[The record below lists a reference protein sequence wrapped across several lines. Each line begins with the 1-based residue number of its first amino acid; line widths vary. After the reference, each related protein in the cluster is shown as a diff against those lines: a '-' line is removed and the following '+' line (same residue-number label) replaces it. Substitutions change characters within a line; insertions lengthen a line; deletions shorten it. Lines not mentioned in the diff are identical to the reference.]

1 MRHAQRVR
9 SRTRP
14 KRFALDEQVRM
25 LTQPGTSA
33 GGHLAIVDDD
43 ASVLRSLS
51 RLLSLHGYTV
61 ETFLSASEFLE
72 SLVQGEP
79 ELLLLDLDMPSL
91 DGLALQA
98 TLAGRGVR
106 VPIVFLSGRG
116 EVSTSVRALQAGA
129 LDFLEKPVKED
140 ALVAALNRAAE
151 SAKRLRARRALLD
164 DLQQRARTLTHR
176 EQEVFRWV
184 VSGRLNKQTAAILGT
199 REKTIKVHRARVM
212 AKMRADS
219 VADLVRIYDLLDS
232 WSWINQPLDRAPERG
247 TDETRDGGDDRVG

>member
-1 MRHAQRVR
+1 
-9 SRTRP
+9 
-14 KRFALDEQVRM
+14 M
-25 LTQPGTSA
+25 LTQPGTSE

-91 DGLALQA
+91 DGLTLQA

-106 VPIVFLSGRG
+106 IPIVFLSGHG
-116 EVSTSVRALQAGA
+116 EVATSVRALQAGA
-129 LDFLEKPVKED
+129 LDFLEKPVNERT
-140 ALVAALNRAAE
+140 LVAALNRATETAH
-151 SAKRLRARRALLD
+151 RLRARRALME
-164 DLQQRARTLTHR
+164 DLQERARSLTVR
-176 EQEVFRWV
+176 EREVFRWV

-212 AKMRADS
+212 TKMRAES

-232 WSWINQPLDRAPERG
+232 WSWINDSSSRASERSA
-247 TDETRDGGDDRVG
+247 DEVGDGGDDGVG

>member
-1 MRHAQRVR
+1 
-9 SRTRP
+9 
-14 KRFALDEQVRM
+14 M
-25 LTQPGTSA
+25 LTHPVTAESGR
-33 GGHLAIVDDD
+33 LAIVDDD
-43 ASVLRSLS
+43 ASVLRSLG

-72 SLVQGEP
+72 SLVEGEP

-106 VPIVFLSGRG
+106 IPIVFLSGRG
-116 EVSTSVRALQAGA
+116 EVATSVRALQAGA
-129 LDFLEKPVKED
+129 LDFLEKPVNEGT
-140 ALVAALNRAAE
+140 LIAALNRAAE
-151 SAKRLRARRALLD
+151 TAHRLRDRRALME
-164 DLQQRARTLTHR
+164 DLEQRARTLTPR
-176 EQEVFRWV
+176 EREVFRWV

-212 AKMRADS
+212 SKMRAES

-232 WSWINQPLDRAPERG
+232 WSWINQSSDGAAEG
-247 TDETRDGGDDRVG
+247 GADEVGDGGDDGVG